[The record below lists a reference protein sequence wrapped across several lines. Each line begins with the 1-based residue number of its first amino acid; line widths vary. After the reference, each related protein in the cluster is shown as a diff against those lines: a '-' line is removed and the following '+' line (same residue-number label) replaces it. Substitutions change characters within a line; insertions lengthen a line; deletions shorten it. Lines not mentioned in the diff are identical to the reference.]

1 MESSMT
7 YEILLNELSPAD
19 QAKALGL
26 VYGGFGGWI
35 DPKTR
40 IVKARTVDGELVKVD
55 DEEDGESSQDMG
67 KINIFVLDHAVI
79 KKASE
84 DSSSTY
90 VKKYNKIIKTLSQRG
105 DGDMVILIERN
116 TEREIADYLRKIG
129 LSSGL
134 KLTPL
139 AADDPNQ
146 IREYVR
152 QKIESGYTD
161 IQYFDT
167 DKVNINAVESL
178 RAPYNKKKITIDTHI
193 LTKMDR
199 K

>member
-1 MESSMT
+1 MAPAQ
-7 YEILLNELSPAD
+7 IPLNELSPAD

-40 IVKARTVDGELVKVD
+40 VVKARTVDGELVKVD
-55 DEEDGESSQDMG
+55 DEEDGKSSQDMG

-84 DSSSTY
+84 DSASTY

-193 LTKMDR
+193 LTKMER

>member
-1 MESSMT
+1 MT

>member
-1 MESSMT
+1 MT
-7 YEILLNELSPAD
+7 SRISLNELSPAD

-40 IVKARTVDGELVKVD
+40 VVKARTVDGELVKVGD
-55 DEEDGESSQDMG
+55 DEEGDGSQDMG
-67 KINIFVLDHAVI
+67 EISIFVLDHSVI
-79 KKASE
+79 KKASQ
-84 DSSSTY
+84 DTSSTY
-90 VKKYNKIIKTLSQRG
+90 VKKYNKIIKTLSKRSE
-105 DGDMVILIERN
+105 GDMVILIERN

-129 LSSGL
+129 ISSGL

-152 QKIESGYTD
+152 QKIEAGYTD

>member
-1 MESSMT
+1 MT
-7 YEILLNELSPAD
+7 YEIPLNELSPAD

-193 LTKMDR
+193 LTKMER

>member
-1 MESSMT
+1 MST
-7 YEILLNELSPAD
+7 ARIPLNELSPAD

-40 IVKARTVDGELVKVD
+40 VVKARTVDGELVKVD
-55 DEEDGESSQDMG
+55 DEEEGDSSQNMG

-84 DSSSTY
+84 DTSSTY
-90 VKKYNKIIKTLSQRG
+90 VKKYNKIIKTLSKHG

-129 LSSGL
+129 VSSGL

-139 AADDPNQ
+139 ASDDPNQ

-167 DKVNINAVESL
+167 DKININAVESL

>member
-1 MESSMT
+1 MAPVQ
-7 YEILLNELSPAD
+7 IPLNELSPAD